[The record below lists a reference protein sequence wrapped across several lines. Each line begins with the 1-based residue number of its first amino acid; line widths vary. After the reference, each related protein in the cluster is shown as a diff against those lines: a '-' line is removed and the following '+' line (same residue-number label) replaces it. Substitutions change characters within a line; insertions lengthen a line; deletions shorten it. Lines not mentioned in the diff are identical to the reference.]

1 MYVLYISTSDDEE
14 VCYNE
19 RTENELHFRPLLIAR
34 KELSQESTAFSI
46 PLSIFILLHSL
57 YIVYSIVLLRNI
69 RLGIILSDED
79 GNMDFVA
86 TK

>member
-14 VCYNE
+14 VCDNE
-19 RTENELHFRPLLIAR
+19 RTVNELHFRPLLIAR

>member
-14 VCYNE
+14 ICDNE
-19 RTENELHFRPLLIAR
+19 RTVNELHFRPLLIAR

-69 RLGIILSDED
+69 RLGYYL
-79 GNMDFVA
+79 V
-86 TK
+86 